1 MSKLQTILKDRRIS
15 QTELVE
21 MTKQFCNVP
30 VPRYTINKICKGN
43 RINYS
48 VVTLMK
54 ICRALEVTPNEIL
67 SKSDYDYLF
76 KKY

>member
-1 MSKLQTILKDRRIS
+1 MSKLQKILKDRRIS

-21 MTKQFCNVP
+21 MTKQFCIVP

-48 VVTLMK
+48 IVTLMK

>member
-1 MSKLQTILKDRRIS
+1 MSKLQSILKERRIS
-15 QTELVE
+15 QTEFVE
-21 MTKQFCNVP
+21 MTKQFCTVP

-43 RINYS
+43 RTNFSII
-48 VVTLMK
+48 TLMK

-67 SKSDYDYLF
+67 SKRDYEYLF

>member
-1 MSKLQTILKDRRIS
+1 MSKLKAILKERRIS

-21 MTKQFCNVP
+21 MTKQFCTTP

-43 RINYS
+43 RTNYS
-48 VVTLMK
+48 VITLMK

-67 SKSDYDYLF
+67 SKSDYEDIF
-76 KKY
+76 KKF